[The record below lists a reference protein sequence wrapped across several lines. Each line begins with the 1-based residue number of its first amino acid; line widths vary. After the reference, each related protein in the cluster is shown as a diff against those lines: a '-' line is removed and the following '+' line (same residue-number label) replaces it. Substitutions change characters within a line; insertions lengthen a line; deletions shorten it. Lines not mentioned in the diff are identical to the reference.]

1 LTHVYSFQLAM
12 EVKRT
17 ACARMIAVV
26 ALAILVA
33 SCGDGKGGGQSTGA
47 GSPATAPGDATPEA
61 FPEGTVPAVL
71 AADGRFETLLRIL
84 REDAPALLGFMTDER
99 YNGTLFAPTDEAFE
113 ALPADTLEQL
123 RGKKIS
129 TSVSALVFVLQH
141 HTVAGQWRSTDL
153 KKLNAVG
160 PGRTEGAG
168 GHGGPIAILVRRG
181 DILVDGVT
189 VIEEDVEASNGLVHV
204 IDGVMIPENVNPS

>member
-1 LTHVYSFQLAM
+1 ML
-12 EVKRT
+12 
-17 ACARMIAVV
+17 AVV
-26 ALAILVA
+26 ALTILVA
-33 SCGDGKGGGQSTGA
+33 ACGDGTGGGQSTGA
-47 GSPATAPGDATPEA
+47 RSPATAPGDATPGA
-61 FPEGTVPAVL
+61 FPEETVPAVL

-113 ALPADTLEQL
+113 TLPAETLEEL
-123 RGKKIS
+123 RGREIS
-129 TSVSALVFVLQH
+129 VNVSALLFVLQH

-153 KKLNAVG
+153 KKLEAVG

-168 GHGGPIAILVRRG
+168 GHGGPIAILARGG

-189 VIEEDVEASNGLVHV
+189 VIEADVEASNGLIHV
-204 IDGVMIPENVNPS
+204 IDGVMIPEDVKPS

>member
-1 LTHVYSFQLAM
+1 M